1 MKYLLFTL
9 LLIGLLNSCSDE
21 NSNNITPMIDTTS
34 TTQDSIITDDD
45 DPKVNDSITS
55 ATYIITYQGVWSGSS
70 HPIEYPNNSHFSGL
84 VGMAHQEGVSLF
96 KENKLAS
103 EGIKVMAETGGK
115 EPLISEI
122 NTIIE
127 SGTASQLI
135 SEGGLSTGTSSL
147 EFEVTVYSNNSHI
160 SLVSMIAPSP
170 DWFIAIEGL
179 NLFKNNEWIE
189 DITVNPI
196 HYDAGTDSGVT
207 FKSRN
212 VVSNPQQN
220 IYTIK
225 DAPLGDGQKVNTPLA
240 TLRFR
245 KK

>member
-21 NSNNITPMIDTTS
+21 NSNNITPITDTIS
-34 TTQDSIITDDD
+34 TTQDSILTDDD
-45 DPKVNDSITS
+45 PIINDSITS
-55 ATYIITYQGVWSGSS
+55 AIYIITYQGVWSGSS

-84 VGMAHQEGVSLF
+84 VGMTHQEGVSLF

-135 SEGGLSTGTSSL
+135 SESGLSTGTSSI

-179 NLFKNNEWIE
+179 NL
-189 DITVNPI
+189 
-196 HYDAGTDSGVT
+196 
-207 FKSRN
+207 
-212 VVSNPQQN
+212 
-220 IYTIK
+220 
-225 DAPLGDGQKVNTPLA
+225 LA
-240 TLRFR
+240 L
-245 KK
+245 